1 MVCKNTDSGF
11 LLSQEWQIQATFMP
25 MKTLFPMSTLIL
37 LLYAVHSLAG
47 IAYEVVWIKLLT
59 ASIGM
64 TVTAFGV
71 VLATFMAG
79 LGLGSYVIARWKGPS
94 EDHHDSRATYRL
106 VALLQTLM
114 GLLGIAF
121 PLFLNWGDNLYVLFA
136 PETEG
141 LGHLL
146 VRGLYVGGLLLPVT
160 TLHGMNF
167 PVLASLL
174 TRCLTR
180 SRTTQPGLLYCVGLL
195 ASGLGSLASLA
206 LIPALGLQGTLLAL
220 GTTNL
225 LLAVAAFLAGT
236 RAPGHAQLMKE
247 DTSPP
252 RTRGAPDSVAPTP
265 LSLAVLQTLG
275 AVVGFLVISLEIIGA
290 QYVWLIVNVTA
301 YAEGILLSTVLLM
314 MGLGSGL
321 YLVLRK
327 VVRNRSVPF
336 MWGIFIAL
344 IAQLTIMPIAGDI
357 ASLFDRT
364 FQELHLHELTTVQI
378 LLGDALLAMT
388 ILGVP
393 MAGLGMAFCSLC
405 DLATSPLSQPTH
417 SSIMTHPGQTRRS
430 APTAPAPHPAPPAV
444 IAPLGRVYAWHN
456 WGALTGAVLTTF
468 GFLTLLGLTHT
479 WLLLSAC
486 LVGTLA
492 WLVWRIPLSSGQDK
506 PGRRHTGVAGL
517 WGKGLAFLFLLGV
530 LAWLATDADLTF
542 RHAAAGDSQRVL
554 YHHEDALGVTEV
566 YENKETLAR
575 TLLTSRLR
583 QEGGS
588 GAKEVRVQRLQ
599 GYLPLFLH
607 RAPRRV
613 LVVGLG
619 TGITLSPTVRD
630 EVEEVTV
637 IEISHGV
644 IKAAKDFFAEANAR
658 VLDHPKVRVV
668 EQDGRNFIRLT
679 RNEYDLIVQELFFPY
694 QTGIGSLYTQ
704 EHYRH
709 CRAKLAPGGL
719 IAQWITINQL
729 STDDLRTLVRTFQS
743 VFPATSL
750 WLNGGYL
757 LILGGID
764 PIQVPLE
771 RFLKRYK
778 IRDPLGGM
786 PGIDPDPYNL
796 LGLFVSHGP
805 ALREWTQDA
814 PLNTDDNR
822 FIEYSTPLAFNKL
835 NTVTL
840 AAETLESLL
849 PHFRPV
855 TDVVSVVP
863 FSNEDYHN
871 RLARVSTATKL
882 LVEGIV
888 ARAENRTDEAIE
900 LYTQAWELQP
910 SNYQIRTFLEQT
922 WATNGHA
929 LVLEK
934 QYDDAIPALH
944 KALAVNTRNLNV
956 RFDLALS
963 HAQQGDYQTAAAFYE
978 SIIRLDPGWVQIA
991 SVWFNLGLTRYQMGL
1006 YESAATLFREVL
1018 EYEPTSIAARFN
1030 LANSL
1035 AQAGK
1040 YREAVTHYQD
1050 VLKAAPDH
1058 QDARANLKEI
1068 LSWIEQG

>member
-1 MVCKNTDSGF
+1 
-11 LLSQEWQIQATFMP
+11 
-25 MKTLFPMSTLIL
+25 MSTLIL
-37 LLYAVHSLAG
+37 LLYAIHSLAG

-79 LGLGSYVIARWKGPS
+79 LGLGSYVIARWKDAS
-94 EDHHDSRATYRL
+94 ENHHGIRSTYHL

-121 PLFLNWGDNLYVLFA
+121 PLFLNWGGHLYVLIA

-141 LGHLL
+141 LQHLL
-146 VRGLYVGGLLLPVT
+146 VRGLYVGLLLLPVT

-180 SRTTQPGLLYCVGLL
+180 SQTSKPGLLYCVGLL
-195 ASGLGSLASLA
+195 ASGLGSLVSLA
-206 LIPALGLQGTLLAL
+206 LIPALGLQGTSLVL

-225 LLAVAAFLAGT
+225 ILAAAAFLAGN
-236 RAPGHAQLMKE
+236 RASGHAQLMKE
-247 DTSPP
+247 ETSPP
-252 RTRGAPDSVAPTP
+252 HKRGTPDFAAFAP
-265 LSLAVLQTLG
+265 LSLTALQTLG

-327 VVRNRSVPF
+327 FVRDRSVPF
-336 MWGIFIAL
+336 IWGLFIAL
-344 IAQLTIMPIAGDI
+344 IAQLTVMPIAGDI

-364 FQELHLHELTTVQI
+364 FQELRPHELTTVQI
-378 LLGDALLAMT
+378 LFGDALLAMT

-393 MAGLGMAFCSLC
+393 MVGLGMAFCSLC
-405 DLATSPLSQPTH
+405 DLVTSPL
-417 SSIMTHPGQTRRS
+417 PGQSRD
-430 APTAPAPHPAPPAV
+430 AV
-444 IAPLGRVYAWHN
+444 ISPLGRLYAWHN
-456 WGALTGAVLTTF
+456 WGALIGAVLTTF

-479 WLLLSAC
+479 WILLSTC
-486 LVGTLA
+486 LVGALA
-492 WLVWRIPLSSGQDK
+492 FLVWRIPLSSAQGKTGQPRAGD
-506 PGRRHTGVAGL
+506 PGL
-517 WGKGLAFLFLLGV
+517 WGKGLAFVFLLGV
-530 LAWLATDADLTF
+530 LAWLATGADLTF
-542 RHAAAGDSQRVL
+542 RHAAAGESQRVL

-566 YENKETLAR
+566 YEDKETQAR

-588 GAKEVRVQRLQ
+588 GPKEVRVQRIQ
-599 GYLPLFLH
+599 GYLPLLLH
-607 RAPRRV
+607 RDPRRV

-619 TGITLSPTVRD
+619 TGITLSPTLRE

-637 IEISHGV
+637 IEISPGV
-644 IKAAKDFFAEANAR
+644 IEAAKRFFAEANAR
-658 VLDHPKVRVV
+658 VLEHPKVRVV

-679 RNEYDLIVQELFFPY
+679 RNTYDLIVQELFFPY
-694 QTGIGSLYTQ
+694 QTGVGSLYTR
-704 EHYRH
+704 EHYRQ

-719 IAQWITINQL
+719 MAQWITINQL

-743 VFPATSL
+743 VFPVTSL

-757 LILGGID
+757 LILGGLD
-764 PIQVPLE
+764 PLHVPLE
-771 RFLKRYK
+771 RFLERYE

-786 PGIDPDPYNL
+786 PGLDPDPYNL

-822 FIEYSTPLAFNKL
+822 FIEYSAPLAFNAL

-840 AAETLESLL
+840 AAETLTSLL

-855 TDVVSVVP
+855 ADVVYVPP
-863 FSNEDYHN
+863 FSNEDYRD
-871 RLARVSTATKL
+871 RLARVSTAAQLLTK
-882 LVEGIV
+882 GIV
-888 ARAENRTDEAIE
+888 ARAENRSEEALE
-900 LYTQAWELQP
+900 LYAQAWELQP
-910 SNYQIRTFLEQT
+910 SNYQTRTFLEQT
-922 WATNGHA
+922 WAAKGHA
-929 LVLEK
+929 LVLEER
-934 QYDDAIPALH
+934 YDAAIPWLR
-944 KALAVNTRNLNV
+944 KALAVNARNLNV

-963 HAQQGDYQTAAAFYE
+963 RSRQGNNQAAADFYE
-978 SIIRLDPGWVQIA
+978 SIIRLDPGWLQIA

-1006 YESAATLFREVL
+1006 YESAARLFREVL
-1018 EYEPTSIAARFN
+1018 EREPASIAARFN

-1035 AQAGK
+1035 AQTGE
-1040 YREAVTHYQD
+1040 YREAVTHYQGI
-1050 VLKAAPDH
+1050 LKAAPDH

-1068 LSWIEQG
+1068 LTWMERSDER